1 MPPVTYLVLSIVAL
15 FVGVLAQPLV
25 RSRSWLIAGLDGFVL
40 ASVGAFACVELIP
53 HSLEA
58 GGFWALAAIA
68 LGMVGPTWIER
79 RSEGAH
85 EHGSGGALV
94 ALVVGGLALH
104 AAIDGSALAL
114 HHLSPDAQ
122 ETEYL
127 ALAVLFHRLPVG
139 FVIAWLAPAGW
150 SMLRLVGLASVVS
163 LTTLIGFAL
172 GQGLLQ
178 AVDGLTLAL
187 FEGVVAGTLL
197 HVVLVHPPH
206 AQGLGERP
214 ARLAGVTG
222 VLAGLATVGAFLGDG
237 GHGHSHGAD
246 HGEGVLETFY
256 ALAGESA
263 PALVAAFIGAG
274 LLRVFMGEGLLRW
287 LGRGRAGLQALKG
300 MVFGLPLPICSCGV
314 VPLYEGMIRAGTPAA
329 AALAFLVATPEIGLG
344 AVLISVPLLGVEM
357 TILRVLCA
365 IVAAW
370 VVAVVTVRFVADR
383 EPSASGAAD
392 IGIDLGADA
401 SLPERARAGLRYG
414 LTDLVDDVMPW
425 VVAGLGIAAILAPLL
440 DASGLR
446 ELSPWLQV
454 PLAGL
459 MGLPVYVCASG
470 STPIVAV
477 LLFSGLSPGAGI
489 AFLLTGP
496 ATNIVTFGLLES
508 LHSRRVALVFGVMMA
523 LMACGL
529 GWLANVWSPAL
540 SGVAGQGLDH
550 AHGLSTLQ
558 LTSLAALTGLML
570 WSLVRKGPRVLLAKV
585 VPQHQHVH
593 LDGEPCPD
601 QPTASCHGDEAPAPP
616 VDKTSCCD

>member
-1 MPPVTYLVLSIVAL
+1 
-15 FVGVLAQPLV
+15 
-25 RSRSWLIAGLDGFVL
+25 
-40 ASVGAFACVELIP
+40 VELIP

-58 GGFWALAAIA
+58 GGFWALGAIA

-85 EHGSGGALV
+85 EHGSGS
-94 ALVVGGLALH
+94 ALVVLVVAGLALH

-114 HHLSPDAQ
+114 HYISPDAPQ
-122 ETEYL
+122 TEYL

-150 SMLRLVGLASVVS
+150 SMLRVVGLAGVVAV
-163 LTTLIGFAL
+163 TTLIGFAL
-172 GQGLLQ
+172 GHELLH
-178 AVDGLTLAL
+178 AIDGFTLAL

-206 AQGLGERP
+206 AQGLDEGP
-214 ARLAGVTG
+214 ARLAGVAG

-237 GHGHSHGAD
+237 GHAHGAA
-246 HGEGVLETFY
+246 HEGDVLETFY

-287 LGRGRAGLQALKG
+287 LGRGRAAVQALKG

-314 VPLYEGMIRAGTPAA
+314 VPLYEGLIRAGTPAA

-344 AVLISVPLLGVEM
+344 AVLISVPLLGLEM

-365 IVAAW
+365 VAAAW
-370 VVAVVTVRFVADR
+370 VVAVVTVRFVGSPD
-383 EPSASGAAD
+383 AATSDATD
-392 IGIDLGADA
+392 IGIDFGADA
-401 SLPERARAGLRYG
+401 SLGERALGGLRYG

-425 VVAGLGIAAILAPLL
+425 IIAGLGAAAILSPLL

-459 MGLPVYVCASG
+459 MGMPVYVCASG

-508 LHSRRVALVFGVMMA
+508 LHSRRVAVVFGVVMA

-529 GWLANVWSPAL
+529 GWLANAWSPAL
-540 SGVAGQGLDH
+540 DGVAGHGLDH
-550 AHGLSTLQ
+550 HPGLSTLQ
-558 LTSLAALTGLML
+558 LVSLGALTALTVFA
-570 WSLVRKGPRVLLAKV
+570 LVRKGPRVLLAKV
-585 VPQHQHVH
+585 VPQHHHVH

-601 QPTASCHGDEAPAPP
+601 QPSGGSVPDEAAAPSSEASCCAEPKPP
-616 VDKTSCCD
+616 IATGGCCD